1 LCVGGIERNAGRVKP
16 QKVLLIYVAVPT
28 KVDNS

>member
-1 LCVGGIERNAGRVKP
+1 LCVEGIERNAGRGP